1 MGAANLKL
9 DGLLIEL
16 LAKEDNLS
24 ASQLSTLAQKA
35 GLLVTKTEVNSSLYK
50 LQLRGAV
57 RCTTLDGGKKPRWSI
72 AAVSDKSDPL
82 ADRLYRL
89 VVANPGKRVNLA
101 EFVANLLEEFK
112 HPKAAVV
119 RRIADATNKK

>member
-1 MGAANLKL
+1 MGSANLKL
-9 DGLLIEL
+9 DDLLIEI
-16 LAKEDNLS
+16 LAKEGNLS
-24 ASQLSTLAQKA
+24 AAQLSTLAQQA
-35 GLLVTKTEVNSSLYK
+35 GLLASKTEVNSSLYK

-57 RCTTLDGGKKPRWSI
+57 RCTTLEGRKKPRWSI
-72 AAVSDKSDPL
+72 ANDSEKSDPL

-89 VVANPGKRVNLA
+89 VIANPGKRVNLA

-119 RRIADATNKK
+119 RKIADAANKK

>member
-1 MGAANLKL
+1 MGSANLKL
-9 DGLLIEL
+9 DDLLIEL
-16 LAKEDNLS
+16 LAKEGNLS
-24 ASQLSTLAQKA
+24 AAQLSTLALQA
-35 GLLVTKTEVNSSLYK
+35 GLLASKTKVNSSLYK

-57 RCTTLDGGKKPRWSI
+57 RSTTLEGRKKPRWSI
-72 AAVSDKSDPL
+72 ANDSDKSDPL

-89 VVANPGKRVNLA
+89 VIANPGKRVNLA

-119 RRIADATNKK
+119 RKIADAANKK

>member
-1 MGAANLKL
+1 
-9 DGLLIEL
+9 
-16 LAKEDNLS
+16 
-24 ASQLSTLAQKA
+24 
-35 GLLVTKTEVNSSLYK
+35 
-50 LQLRGAV
+50 V
-57 RCTTLDGGKKPRWSI
+57 RCATLDGGKKPRWSI

-119 RRIADATNKK
+119 RRIADAANKK

>member
-16 LAKEDNLS
+16 LAKEGNLS
-24 ASQLSTLAQKA
+24 ASQLSTLGQKA

-50 LQLRGAV
+50 LQLRGSV

-72 AAVSDKSDPL
+72 ADVSDKSDPL

-119 RRIADATNKK
+119 RRIADAANKK